1 MPLVP
6 AFCDTCGTAFSSG
19 WNIENSTGI
28 GFSNCQ
34 AGPCPACG
42 GVGHI
47 PDGIFNFIGSTIEI
61 LSAPDRT
68 VAELSLLARI
78 LGAARANEETRDQV
92 IARVENE
99 VPSFSNLAKLLPENK
114 PELYG
119 FLAVVLA
126 ALQLFTQTPQPPSIN
141 ITNVVQ
147 QVVVEPQRAQP
158 ANIPKATKKTGR
170 NAPCSC
176 GSGIK
181 YKKCCGANK

>member
-19 WNIENSTGI
+19 WNIENSTDI

-34 AGPCPACG
+34 VGPCPACG
-42 GVGHI
+42 GKGHI

-61 LSAPDRT
+61 LSAPDKT
-68 VAELSLLARI
+68 IAELKLLARI

-92 IARVENE
+92 IARVESE
-99 VPSFSNLAKLLPENK
+99 VPSFSKLAKLLPENRS
-114 PELYG
+114 ELYG

-126 ALQLFTQTPQPPSIN
+126 ALQLFTQTLQPPSIN

-147 QVVVEPQRAQP
+147 QVIVEPQHAQP
-158 ANIPKATKKTGR
+158 ADIPKAAKKLGR
-170 NAPCSC
+170 NGPCSC

-181 YKKCCGANK
+181 YKKCCGPNN

>member
-19 WNIENSTGI
+19 WNIENSTHI

-42 GVGHI
+42 GMGRI

-68 VAELSLLARI
+68 VAERRLLARI
-78 LGAARANEETRDQV
+78 LGAARTNEETRDQV
-92 IARVENE
+92 IACVENE
-99 VPSFSNLAKLLPENK
+99 VPSFANLVKLLPENK

-147 QVVVEPQRAQP
+147 QVIVEPQRTQP
-158 ANIPKATKKTGR
+158 ANISKAAKKLGR
-170 NAPCSC
+170 NAPCLC